1 MVQEWRC
8 VLVHCA
14 STDSERCFV
23 NPLAKEN
30 DMEWSFIFTLG
41 FSFLCSALLI
51 AVLLAIVFEVLFI
64 KDKEY

>member
-1 MVQEWRC
+1 MVQEWLC
-8 VLVHCA
+8 VFVHCA

-30 DMEWSFIFTLG
+30 EMEWSFIFTLV
-41 FSFLCSALLI
+41 FSFICSVLLI

-64 KDKEY
+64 NDEGY